1 MVIIIIITTTSH
13 QSSNSF
19 LQHVAKCICL
29 GNTFWQFFFFFDIG
43 MTITYSKCLLYLFG
57 PEAMPQHMLQHN
69 EKVLKW
75 HVIRVKHSSKLQ
87 WCLYQLFHYQFW
99 NVHKIAPLN
108 NNRISGCNKVRYQ
121 LNTQQM
127 VEYYLHKINTLKV
140 WKTIQYVYFYFHKV
154 NQWETA
160 KIMQIGN

>member
-1 MVIIIIITTTSH
+1 MVITIITSY

-19 LQHVAKCICL
+19 LQNFAKCICL
-29 GNTFWQFFFFFDIG
+29 GNNFWQFFFFFDIC

-57 PEAMPQHMLQHN
+57 PEAMPQHMFQHN
-69 EKVLKW
+69 EKVLQW

-121 LNTQQM
+121 LNNQQM

-140 WKTIQYVYFYFHKV
+140 WKTIRVFLLSQS
-154 NQWETA
+154 
-160 KIMQIGN
+160 